1 MGYVIT
7 CPLPKLYGKLLS
19 YSGALPMVQDRTAGV
34 NDSYDSEKGTH
45 LKDPQLKG
53 KYPNLIKLTRFVSS
67 IESLLVSRNSSFA
80 SLLNKAPSG
89 SNLSDDGSFTR
100 A

>member
-19 YSGALPMVQDRTAGV
+19 YSGALPEVQDRTSGV
-34 NDSYDSEKGTH
+34 NDSYDSEKGTN

-53 KYPNLIKLTRFVSS
+53 KYTNLIKLTQAHSLCFICR
-67 IESLLVSRNSSFA
+67 EST
-80 SLLNKAPSG
+80 SLKI
-89 SNLSDDGSFTR
+89 
-100 A
+100 